1 MAEEA
6 RPAFLESNC
15 QGDEE
20 LRREVESLLAYDQQ
34 AQQFI
39 DRPAMQLAAEKLASE
54 PASLLGRKLGPYQIQ
69 VLLGSGGMGDVYRA
83 RDTRLNR
90 IVAIKVLP
98 RHLLERSDLRQRF
111 EREARAI
118 ASLDHP
124 HICALY
130 DIGHE
135 GTTDFL
141 VMQYLDGE
149 TLSQRLRKGP
159 LPTAE
164 VMRYA
169 IEIAGALEQAHRKGV
184 VHRDLKP
191 GNIMLT
197 ETGAKLLDFGL
208 AKQQLLSPLT
218 RGHDRGSSRDQD
230 REHHGRRHDSGN
242 AGIHGSG
249 ATGRQGGRHTNRL
262 FALGVVIYEMA
273 TGRESLSRRQQS

>member
-1 MAEEA
+1 MTSDRWEEINRLYNA
-6 RPAFLESNC
+6 AVEVEEKERASFLEKAC
-15 QGDEE
+15 GEDAE
-20 LRREVESLLAYDQQ
+20 LRREVESLLAYDQH

-39 DRPAMQLAAEKLASE
+39 DRPAMQMAAEKLASE

-69 VLLGSGGMGDVYRA
+69 ILLGSGGMGDVYRA

-111 EREARAI
+111 EREARTI

-130 DIGHE
+130 DISRDGS
-135 GTTDFL
+135 TDFL
-141 VMQYLDGE
+141 VMQYLEGE

-159 LPTAE
+159 LPTEE
-164 VMRYA
+164 VLRYA
-169 IEIAGALEQAHRKGV
+169 VEIAGALGKAHRQGV
-184 VHRDLKP
+184 IHRDLKP

-208 AKQQLLSPLT
+208 AKRTGGTRAPSRVNERAQSARSTEALTKKALSW
-218 RGHDRGSSRDQD
+218 G
-230 REHHGRRHDSGN
+230 
-242 AGIHGSG
+242 
-249 ATGRQGGRHTNRL
+249 
-262 FALGVVIYEMA
+262 
-273 TGRESLSRRQQS
+273 